1 MDISLV
7 KYASVLKEHSLCIQ
21 QFLFLKFN
29 IVKEMEK
36 CERAKSVYKKFYCS
50 IYSCKNINQIAT
62 EVLYNEMLYIY
73 ISFKIMMFIYMYRNS
88 ILDIF

>member
-1 MDISLV
+1 MDISLA
-7 KYASVLKEHSLCIQ
+7 KYVSVLKEHSLCIQ
-21 QFLFLKFN
+21 QFLLLKFN

-36 CERAKSVYKKFYCS
+36 SKRAKSGYKKF

-73 ISFKIMMFIYMYRNS
+73 PLK
-88 ILDIF
+88 